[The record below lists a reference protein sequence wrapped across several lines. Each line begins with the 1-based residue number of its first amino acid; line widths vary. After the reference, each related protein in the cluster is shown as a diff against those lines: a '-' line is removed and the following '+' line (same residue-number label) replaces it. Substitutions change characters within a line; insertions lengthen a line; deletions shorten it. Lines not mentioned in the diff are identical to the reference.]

1 MLIASLKLDAIT
13 PEEYLV
19 GTSGAAVMGSG
30 LHTACIDWYG
40 IRGFTQD

>member
-1 MLIASLKLDAIT
+1 MFIPSLKLDTIT
-13 PEEYLV
+13 LGEYLV
-19 GTSGAAVMGSG
+19 GNSWAAVMGSG